1 METIASYLHPAAWEM
16 QWLCKGVNP
25 QFPGN
30 GGPECASYL
39 GFTQR
44 ILETILVLS
53 VCAFEMW
60 ITWPYLKIPTSTLQA
75 VERHRQSGRG
85 ETGKRVLLIALCIVL
100 GVELGLKFATKTVIY
115 MMNPCHVITI
125 VEIFLLAMPPSK
137 MTLIVFRFLM
147 SMLSGPF
154 LAIIFPVLNTRF
166 LSCEVEWY
174 WVQHILI
181 YIIIPPFLM
190 SQGGAYTCEPLLNFS
205 WCMFSTGAQ
214 FVYHFIPLQFVGMY
228 LEVNLNNMLCPALTD
243 PFHGSWYRMCALVH
257 QHLLLPVHLKIYT
270 GIMRLILPV
279 APDPVNGDI
288 SKDN

>member
-125 VEIFLLAMPPSK
+125 VEVCKLNGCPGPRAAKHKNLLSMKFFPWLPTKFPRDFLDLSK
-137 MTLIVFRFLM
+137 QQLNATNKQYATNGNLV
-147 SMLSGPF
+147 GK
-154 LAIIFPVLNTRF
+154 PVLIKEEI
-166 LSCEVEWY
+166 SC
-174 WVQHILI
+174 
-181 YIIIPPFLM
+181 
-190 SQGGAYTCEPLLNFS
+190 
-205 WCMFSTGAQ
+205 
-214 FVYHFIPLQFVGMY
+214 
-228 LEVNLNNMLCPALTD
+228 LC
-243 PFHGSWYRMCALVH
+243 
-257 QHLLLPVHLKIYT
+257 
-270 GIMRLILPV
+270 
-279 APDPVNGDI
+279 
-288 SKDN
+288 